1 MYSYSV
7 VLSLLM
13 ILELGGIITAF
24 SYKSRLENVYRDSLL
39 TVLTTALNTS
49 DTKVLDAFSELE
61 KKLKCCGVT
70 GIKDYHGHEPKNP
83 DCYRYRNG
91 CSDAIIK
98 LFNENLP
105 VIGTTLGFVLFFE
118 LLCLIAAIALAI
130 ALKKSSDVYYSSNPG
145 DLLINILPNRRKHYR
160 GF

>member
-1 MYSYSV
+1 
-7 VLSLLM
+7 M
-13 ILELGGIITAF
+13 IIELVGIITAF

-39 TVLTTALNTS
+39 TVFNTALNTS
-49 DTKVLDAFSELE
+49 DARVLDAFTDLE

-70 GIKDYHGHEPKNP
+70 GINDYHGREPKNP
-83 DCYRYRNG
+83 ECYRYRNG
-91 CSDAIIK
+91 CSDALIK

-118 LLCLIAAIALAI
+118 LLCLIAAIALGI

-145 DLLINILPNRRKHYR
+145 DLLINIVPSRRRKYT